1 MKKIKRYLE
10 SFERYGFLN
19 TISNI
24 LLKLNIKFRFRDG
37 IWKKRIY
44 LSKKLNEIFESQ
56 IIDGIYKGTKLIY
69 SSDYFIA
76 KPAQLLGC
84 YEKEVQEEIY
94 YLTKKN
100 NLEYFINLG
109 AGEGYHA
116 IGSGVAKL
124 FKYFFCY
131 ELDKSNQEI
140 IKKNFQLN
148 GIIENI
154 HIFSKADINFLKFLE
169 NKVNFSKSLFLFDI
183 EGDEF
188 KILDKKN
195 INLIKNSY
203 LIIELHHFYSS
214 KKEVEDF
221 YDLLGRFYKIRVCK
235 TGNRTFSKFKKL
247 DKFNDDEKW
256 LMMSESRPATMDWI
270 ICEPFNE
277 N

>member
-1 MKKIKRYLE
+1 MRTIKKYRE
-10 SFERYGFLN
+10 SFERFGFLN
-19 TISNI
+19 TLSHIFF
-24 LLKLNIKFRFRDG
+24 KFNIKFRLYDS

-44 LSKKLNEIFESQ
+44 LSKKLNKICEGQ

-94 YLTKKN
+94 NLTKKN

-109 AGEGYHA
+109 AGEGYHTL
-116 IGSGVAKL
+116 GSKFSKL

-131 ELDKSNQEI
+131 ELDKFNQKI
-140 IKKNFQLN
+140 IKKNLQLN
-148 GIIENI
+148 DINENI
-154 HIFSKADINFLKFLE
+154 QIFPKANINFLEQLD
-169 NKVNFSKSLFLFDI
+169 NKVDFSKSLFLFDI

-195 INLIKNSY
+195 INIIKNSY

-214 KKEVEDF
+214 KKEVEQF
-221 YDLLGRFYKIRVCK
+221 YELLNKFYNIRFCK
-235 TGNRTFSKFKKL
+235 TGNRIFSKFKKL

-256 LMMSESRPATMDWI
+256 LMMSESRPETMNWI
-270 ICEPFNE
+270 ICEPIKKS
-277 N
+277 

>member
-1 MKKIKRYLE
+1 MKIITKYFE
-10 SFERYGFLN
+10 SFERYGLLN
-19 TISNI
+19 TISHI
-24 LLKLNIKFRFRDG
+24 LFKLNIKIRLHDR

-44 LSKKLNEIFESQ
+44 LSKKINEICDGQ
-56 IIDGIYKGTKLIY
+56 IIDGIYKGTKLTY

-94 YLTKKN
+94 NLTKKN

-116 IGSGVAKL
+116 IGSKVANL

-131 ELDKSNQEI
+131 ELDKSNQKT

-148 GIIENI
+148 GINENI
-154 HIFSKADINFLKFLE
+154 QIFSKADIDFLKYLE
-169 NKVNFSKSLFLFDI
+169 NKINFSKSLFLFDI

-188 KILDKKN
+188 KILDKRN
-195 INLIKNSY
+195 IEIIKNSY

-214 KKEVEDF
+214 KIEVDEF
-221 YDLLGRFYKIRVCK
+221 YELLHKFYNIRTCK
-235 TGNRTFSKFKKL
+235 TGNRIFSKFKKL

-270 ICEPFNE
+270 ICEPIKKS
-277 N
+277 